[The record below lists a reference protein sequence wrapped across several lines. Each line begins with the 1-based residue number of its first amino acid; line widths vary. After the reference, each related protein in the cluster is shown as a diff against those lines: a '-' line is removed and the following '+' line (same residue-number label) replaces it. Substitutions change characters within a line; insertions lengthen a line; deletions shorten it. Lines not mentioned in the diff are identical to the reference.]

1 MAQNTPE
8 SVAKAILALYEEQFD
23 TYLTEVEEE
32 WVATDPIELYDFEDR
47 RITIMPEN
55 LTVYFAQP
63 ALGIGVG
70 NMREELEEVA
80 QIQRSE
86 RVYVMDLRIVYYLKS
101 NDDQELAKIVL
112 RYVEATLR
120 FLQDNPRFGLGRLF
134 TVENIRIEPSAN
146 VFDTG
151 GNMLVKGVRF
161 SFDIKMIQRG

>member
-8 SVAKAILALYEEQFD
+8 SVAKAILALYVAQYD
-23 TYLTEVEEE
+23 TYLTEVEAL
-32 WVATDPIELYDFEDR
+32 WPDDPITLYDFEDR

-70 NMREELEEVA
+70 NMREDLEETT

-112 RYVEATLR
+112 RHVEATAVSAR
-120 FLQDNPRFGLGRLF
+120 QPQVWPGQTFQPR
-134 TVENIRIEPSAN
+134 EH
-146 VFDTG
+146 
-151 GNMLVKGVRF
+151 
-161 SFDIKMIQRG
+161 